1 INAKA
6 VVVAAHLL
14 EAAPR
19 DVIAGGGRFS
29 VRGVHGRSVA
39 WAEVARAAHAPAA
52 AGLSRSSAGLEATAS
67 YDPPPAAFSN
77 GVHMA
82 MVEVGCDTGQVAVLR
97 YAIAEDCGPLVN
109 PLLVE
114 GQIHGGLAQ
123 GLGEAFLEEVRY
135 DDSGQPLTATFMDYL
150 IPAAVKT
157 PSVKLVHLETRSP
170 FTAGGFKGMGE
181 PATIGAPACIANAV
195 SDALRRS
202 VEALPITPSA
212 SSDGSAWAPLPP
224 PHLRGDPRPPREPH
238 RGGPTVRTGSANTPA
253 VGRDTP
259 GHGGGRRGKVR

>member
-1 INAKA
+1 MVAAELGLDPAQVAVVPVDTDLTPGGSGTFGSRAVVAGGGALRRAAQQINAKA

-67 YDPPPAAFSN
+67 YDPPPAALSN

-114 GQIHGGLAQ
+114 GQIHGGLA
-123 GLGEAFLEEVRY
+123 
-135 DDSGQPLTATFMDYL
+135 
-150 IPAAVKT
+150 
-157 PSVKLVHLETRSP
+157 
-170 FTAGGFKGMGE
+170 
-181 PATIGAPACIANAV
+181 
-195 SDALRRS
+195 
-202 VEALPITPSA
+202 
-212 SSDGSAWAPLPP
+212 
-224 PHLRGDPRPPREPH
+224 
-238 RGGPTVRTGSANTPA
+238 
-253 VGRDTP
+253 
-259 GHGGGRRGKVR
+259 